1 MHRLDE
7 TTALQKKEDDD
18 GGGQVCFWI
27 SDMIPVSDG
36 VGGLVSTWL
45 GYSQLPF
52 SGSSLG

>member
-27 SDMIPVSDG
+27 SDMI
-36 VGGLVSTWL
+36 
-45 GYSQLPF
+45 QLAMA
-52 SGSSLG
+52 LEV